1 MLQSSNCS
9 LLACGLRPTAAQ
21 ESSTPRAR
29 PPPPG
34 ASPGSLALARSRET
48 VRRAQPLS
56 CVRLFA
62 TPWNFLGK
70 NTGVGRHFLLQG
82 IFLSHGSNPG
92 LPHLLHWQ
100 AEDKG
105 GRKYNGEKTVSSVTS
120 AGKAGP
126 LHARGSSL
134 GPQQPMQETRVQSL
148 GQEDLLEKEMATHSS
163 ISAWRITWTEE
174 PGGLQS
180 MGLQRVAY
188 D

>member
-82 IFLSHGSNPG
+82 IFLSHGSNTSCTGRQRTKGEESTMEKRQSLQSLVPGKLGHYMQEG
-92 LPHLLHWQ
+92 LPWGLSSQCRRLGFNPWVRKISWKRKWQLTPVFLH
-100 AEDKG
+100 
-105 GRKYNGEKTVSSVTS
+105 GESHGQRSLVGYSPWGYKE
-120 AGKAGP
+120 
-126 LHARGSSL
+126 LH
-134 GPQQPMQETRVQSL
+134 TT
-148 GQEDLLEKEMATHSS
+148 K
-163 ISAWRITWTEE
+163 
-174 PGGLQS
+174 
-180 MGLQRVAY
+180 
-188 D
+188 